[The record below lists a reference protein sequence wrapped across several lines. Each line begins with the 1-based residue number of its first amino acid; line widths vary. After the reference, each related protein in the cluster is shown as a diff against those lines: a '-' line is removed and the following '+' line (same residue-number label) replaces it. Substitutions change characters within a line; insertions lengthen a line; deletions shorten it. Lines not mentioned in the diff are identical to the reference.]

1 MKYYFIIFSSLLF
14 TIHHVNASLATDNSN
29 NYIGGSWNNG
39 DNQGTGFKSWAIT
52 ESAGSGKYIGGTGL
66 GSSSFGLYANDSFY
80 VAAEREFNQSLA
92 AGQTFQMTLGYTAN
106 INGNIGLTLFN
117 SSADLINID
126 FAAGQSNWRLWE
138 GGTNL
143 SLSAAY
149 NPITPLSF
157 SFTYNGGN
165 SYSYTFAEM
174 SQTRT
179 AISDINSII
188 GFRVYNNGQGAGE
201 NFGFDNIAVIP
212 EPTTVAYLGATCL
225 SILGLRRIK
234 KRKYLMFKEFK
245 SDKKTIGNLEKSPSF
260 DFFINI

>member
-1 MKYYFIIFSSLLF
+1 MKCYCIIFSLLLF
-14 TIHHVNASLATDNSN
+14 TLHNVNASIVSDNSN

-39 DNQGTGFKSWAIT
+39 DNEGTGFKSWVIT
-52 ESAGSGKYIGGTGL
+52 ESAESGKYIGGTGL
-66 GSSSFGLYANDSFY
+66 GNSSFGLYANNLFY
-80 VAAEREFNQSLA
+80 AAAEREFNQSLVS
-92 AGQTFQMTLGYTAN
+92 GQTFQMTLGYTAN
-106 INGNIGLTLFN
+106 INGNIGFTLFN
-117 SSADLINID
+117 ASQDLINID
-126 FAAGQSNWRLWE
+126 FASGQSNWRLWE

-143 SLSAAY
+143 TLSAAY

-157 SFTYNGGN
+157 SFTCNGGN
-165 SYSYTFAEM
+165 SYSYTFGEM

-212 EPTTVAYLGATCL
+212 EPTTVAYLGASCL

-234 KRKYLMFKEFK
+234 RRKYLMCKEFK
-245 SDKKTIGNLEKSPSF
+245 SDKKFIGNLEKSTSF
-260 DFFINI
+260 DFLVNI